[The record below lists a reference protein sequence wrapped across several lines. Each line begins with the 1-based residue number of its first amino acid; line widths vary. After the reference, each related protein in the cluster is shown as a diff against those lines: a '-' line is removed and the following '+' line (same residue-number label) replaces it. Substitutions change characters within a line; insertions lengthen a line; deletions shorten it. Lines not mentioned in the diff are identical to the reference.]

1 MKPKYSIGLMN
12 FCSHDPGC
20 ALIKYENKKIET
32 IFKEEGFLSRKK
44 KSYQFPLRSIKYC
57 LDYFSISLNDIDVM
71 MLDYMD
77 QKRYFRTSDNYR
89 LLIGDYIRSKLKIKI
104 KNKIC
109 EITSLCAALTAFWPS
124 MLDEAAVL
132 VIDGLV

>member
-32 IFKEEGFLSRKK
+32 IFAEEGFLSRKK
-44 KSYQFPLRSIKYC
+44 ELSISIKINKV
-57 LDYFSISLNDIDVM
+57 LFRLPFISLNDIDVM

-89 LLIGDYIRSKLKIKI
+89 LLIGDYIRSKLK
-104 KNKIC
+104 
-109 EITSLCAALTAFWPS
+109 
-124 MLDEAAVL
+124 
-132 VIDGLV
+132 